1 MPPAPGV
8 GLVAIEEAT
17 YRGITI
23 NATVS
28 FTLAQAVAVGEAV
41 ERGLRRREAEGLD
54 VAAMGP
60 VCTIMVGRLADWLKV
75 VVQREPNTLD
85 PGHLEWAGVGVFKKA
100 YGLHR
105 QPGLR
110 NE

>member
-60 VCTIMVGRLADWLKV
+60 GCTIMVGRLGDWLKG
-75 VVQREPNTLD
+75 VVQRGSSTLD
-85 PGHLEWAGVGVFKKA
+85 PRHLQAAGVPLFQKPHHPHPQHA
-100 YGLHR
+100 L
-105 QPGLR
+105 
-110 NE
+110 